1 MLLITPTVCFNCV
14 FSVGLSSKTVH
25 QSPAQMFKV
34 VGKQVLINCN
44 HSNSD
49 FYMIQWYKQS
59 TRRNEMT
66 LIGFARYDSQAVEG
80 PFQALYNVS
89 GDGRSASS
97 LHFLAHGSAIYFSA
111 ASEAPCCITRAVCN
125 KNPHHTHLL

>member
-1 MLLITPTVCFNCV
+1 
-14 FSVGLSSKTVH
+14 
-25 QSPAQMFKV
+25 
-34 VGKQVLINCN
+34 
-44 HSNSD
+44 
-49 FYMIQWYKQS
+49 
-59 TRRNEMT
+59 MT
-66 LIGFARYDSQAVEG
+66 LIGFARYDSQTVEG

-97 LHFLAHGSAIYFSA
+97 LHFLAENEAHASVIYFCA